1 MEGSGGIS
9 ASRTEAPAPKDF
21 AVGRGLAVKMFATT
35 LPVLVLAVFL
45 TQLAVGWINY
55 RARLNALEA
64 RADLIATLTAQAIAR
79 PLWNL
84 DRAIYQAQVAALAS
98 DPGFIQARVF
108 DETGKVVLTEGDDPA
123 ENVGT
128 VQARKPVADPSG
140 TGGRI
145 GEFELVLSKAE
156 LERGAHIQ
164 IAIGIGAVLVLLAST
179 FAILHGATRRLVL
192 GPLGR
197 LLDAMARVERKDWAT
212 VGWTSGDEIGRVVN
226 AFNHMVDGLRSGDEA
241 KRLLRELEIAQAR
254 LIDNNAALEK
264 ANRMVLDSIGY
275 ARKIQ
280 DGLLPD
286 ASTLGDA
293 VREFH
298 VSWNPL
304 QQVGGDYYWLHRV
317 GRRATILLADC
328 TGHGVPGAFMTV
340 VVATALDRILVED
353 GDLLPSEI
361 LGRLDKAVRER
372 LRQDRP
378 DGSSDD
384 GLDAAICLWDGDTR
398 TLTFAG
404 ANLPLAT
411 CVGGRIDIV
420 KGSRHS
426 LGYRTGTVPES
437 FADHVLPIEPDTT
450 VYMFTDGMT
459 DHVGGD
465 PPRLFGRR
473 RLLDLIRATAGQP
486 LHLQVDRIEQALADH
501 RGPQQRR
508 DDMTIIAFR
517 PY

>member
-1 MEGSGGIS
+1 MSDSLPHSSEFS
-9 ASRTEAPAPKDF
+9 A
-21 AVGRGLAVKMFATT
+21 GRGLALKMFVTT
-35 LPVLVLAVFL
+35 MPVVVLAVLL
-45 TQLAVGWINY
+45 TQLAVGWLNY
-55 RARLNALEA
+55 GARLDALAA
-64 RADLIATLTAQAIAR
+64 RADLMATLTAQAIAR

-84 DRAIYQAQVAALAS
+84 DRPIYQAQVEALAS
-98 DPGFIQARVF
+98 DPGFVMARVF
-108 DETGKVVLTEGDDPA
+108 DEAGQVVLVRKA
-123 ENVGT
+123 EAPQSAGT
-128 VQARKPVADPSG
+128 VLARKPIADPSG
-140 TGGRI
+140 AGGRI

-156 LERGAHIQ
+156 LEQGARTQ
-164 IAIGIGAVLVLLAST
+164 IAIGVTAVLVLLVST
-179 FAILHGATRRLVL
+179 FAILHGATRRLIL

-197 LLDAMARVERKDWAT
+197 LLDAMARVRRKDWTT
-212 VGWTSGDEIGRVVN
+212 VGWSSGDEIGRVVD
-226 AFNHMVDGLRSGDEA
+226 AFNHMVEGLRSGDEA
-241 KRLLRELEIAQAR
+241 KRLLKELEIAQAR
-254 LIDNNAALEK
+254 LIENNAALEK
-264 ANRMVLDSIGY
+264 ANRLVLDSIGY

-286 ASTLGDA
+286 ASALGDS
-293 VREFH
+293 VLEFH
-298 VSWNPL
+298 VAWNPL
-304 QQVGGDYYWLHRV
+304 QQVGGDYYWLHRA

-340 VVATALDRILVED
+340 VVATALDRIVAEG

-361 LGRLDKAVRER
+361 LRRLDKAVRER

-384 GLDAAICLWDGDTR
+384 GLDAACCLWDGETR

-404 ANLPLAT
+404 ANLPLVL
-411 CVGGRIDIV
+411 CHGGKVDTV

-426 LGYRTGTVPES
+426 LGYRTGTAPVS
-437 FADHVLPIEPDTT
+437 FEDHVLPVEPGTA

-459 DHVGGD
+459 DHVGGE

-473 RLLDLIRATAGQP
+473 RLLDLLAATADLP
-486 LHLQVDRIEQALADH
+486 LHRQVDRIDHALSEH
-501 RGPQQRR
+501 RGEQNRR